1 MPTESRA
8 LTPHDA
14 PRSVTPKPFADPPPH
29 QATRYRL
36 WSEKAVAGTDM
47 WDVEW
52 QPVPPSDQPSIVRR
66 LSRET
71 FQALDAAALLDS
83 CYVFTAEA
91 LASLLGESM
100 PPLLP

>member
-1 MPTESRA
+1 MPE
-8 LTPHDA
+8 
-14 PRSVTPKPFADPPPH
+14 RSPPLPADPS
-29 QATRYRL
+29 TRYRL
-36 WSEKAVAGTDM
+36 WSEKAVEGTDM

-52 QPVPPSDQPSIVRR
+52 QAVPPSTLPSIVRR

-91 LASLLGESM
+91 LASLLGE
-100 PPLLP
+100 PAPL